1 MFTDTFLSI
10 EEQKKNVRNGH
21 EKHPDDK
28 GGEFVDDFE
37 EQFGQ
42 HKRLAGTAGGQEGQA
57 V

>member
-1 MFTDTFLSI
+1 MFSDAFLSI
-10 EEQKKNVRNGH
+10 EEQKKNVRNGN